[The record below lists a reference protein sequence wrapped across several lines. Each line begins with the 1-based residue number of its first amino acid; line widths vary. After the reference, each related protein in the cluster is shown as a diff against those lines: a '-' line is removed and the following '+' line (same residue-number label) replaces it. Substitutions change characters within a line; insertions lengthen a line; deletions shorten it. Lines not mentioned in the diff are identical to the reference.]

1 MVDDDTLNNYAR
13 LAVHVGVNLQSGQD
27 LYVFAAVEHMA
38 VARAIAEQAYVAGA
52 RRVVVYYDDAMVHR
66 SALLHAPIQ
75 TLTTVP
81 DWRLAMVEE
90 MASSGAGMIR
100 LTGNPDPHAFDG
112 IDPARVASQPTELAV
127 AVRTAMLGGDIP
139 WNIVAAPNSG
149 WASQIFGEPDLDRL
163 WAAVTTAMRL
173 DEPDPVA
180 AWQQHRAALSARGDA
195 LDALDLDAVRYHG
208 AGTDLMVGLI
218 PGCRWISGAQR
229 STAGIDYM
237 PNLPTEEVFTS
248 PDRRRADG
256 VMRLTRP
263 LVMPRAGALVEGLVV
278 RFENGRVVDATADRG
293 AAEVRAELDSD
304 DGARSLGE
312 VALVDGE
319 SRIRKADVIFH
330 NTLYDENAG
339 CHVAWGQSFPF
350 AIDGG
355 LQKGSDEL
363 FELGLNTSMVHT
375 DVVIGGPGVHVDGVT
390 RDGRTVQII
399 HDDRWVLPVAT
410 G

>member
-1 MVDDDTLNNYAR
+1 MVDDATLNKYAR
-13 LAVHVGVNLQSGQD
+13 LAVHVGVNVQPGQD
-27 LYVFAAVEHMA
+27 LYVFGSVEHTA
-38 VARAIAEQAYVAGA
+38 VARAIAEQAYAAGA

-66 SALLHAPIQ
+66 SALRHAPMQ

-81 DWRLAMVEE
+81 GWRLAMVKE

-100 LTGNPDPHAFDG
+100 LTGNADPHAFDG
-112 IDPARVASQPTELAV
+112 IDPARIAAQPTELAV
-127 AVRTAMLGGDIP
+127 AARGAMMHGDIP
-139 WNIVAAPNSG
+139 WNIVAAPNTG
-149 WASQIFGEPDLDRL
+149 WASQVFGEPDLDRL

-180 AWQQHRAALSARGDA
+180 AWQQHRATLSARGAA
-195 LDALDLDAVRYHG
+195 LDALDLDAMRYHG
-208 AGTDLMVGLI
+208 EGTDLMVGLI

-229 STAGIDYM
+229 SKAGVDYM

-278 RFENGRVVDATADRG
+278 HLAGGRVVEATADRG

-319 SRIRKADVIFH
+319 SRIRKAGVIFH
-330 NTLYDENAG
+330 ETLYDENAG

-355 LQKGSDEL
+355 LQKPADEL
-363 FELGLNTSMVHT
+363 FELGLNTSIVHT
-375 DVVIGGPGVHVDGVT
+375 DVVIGGPGVHVDGIT